1 MTEHIFIL
9 GAVDKKLVIP
19 LLLSIVY
26 LIIIIYEYF
35 YPYDDSNVYID
46 YAGYSLGQISALF
59 IPKILKIKKDNDK
72 IGPKNSIKDYF
83 FLILICI
90 LLCCIEIMTHY
101 FEDDELCSLEG
112 SEIII
117 VFIMT
122 SLFMKYK

>member
-1 MTEHIFIL
+1 M
-9 GAVDKKLVIP
+9 
-19 LLLSIVY
+19 
-26 LIIIIYEYF
+26 
-35 YPYDDSNVYID
+35 
-46 YAGYSLGQISALF
+46 F

-90 LLCCIEIMTHY
+90 LLCGIEIMTHY

-117 VFIMT
+117 VFIIT
-122 SLFMKYK
+122 SLFMKYKL